1 MLVKFCYLRN
11 RKEKHEGVK
20 RHRAEAKEAIDLQD
34 YLSTIP
40 KLTPEQLNTEI
51 KNLEKKIFKEH
62 LWFFAIRS
70 LAFKCHATFRTN
82 N

>member
-1 MLVKFCYLRN
+1 MLVKFCYLKN

-34 YLSTIP
+34 YLSTMI

-51 KNLEKKIFKEH
+51 KNLEIKIFKEKNTCG
-62 LWFFAIRS
+62 FFAIRS
-70 LAFKCHATFRTN
+70 LAFKCHF
-82 N
+82 